1 MKHRK
6 KPALFIPRINK
17 QRGIAT
23 LMITMIMMFGV
34 TLLTVQSSRFGLLEL
49 FISQN
54 YESRVIAF
62 NNAESGMDALYS
74 ILDTV
79 AGQTV
84 TEGYTYCTG
93 YDSNLTQSCDENSI
107 SSWPSDLTN
116 VKNQAQVTYEGVV
129 SIRAKAASSA
139 EIDFAS
145 YTLRSMYDDL
155 AAKGSKAETVM
166 GVVQLNL

>member
-1 MKHRK
+1 MKIKRK
-6 KPALFIPRINK
+6 SVLFNSGIKK

-23 LMITMIMMFGV
+23 LMITMIMMFAV

-54 YESRVIAF
+54 YESRVTAF
-62 NNAESGMDALYS
+62 NSAESGMDALYS
-74 ILDTV
+74 VFDSV
-79 AGQTV
+79 AGKTV
-84 TEGYTYCTG
+84 TKGYTYCTG
-93 YDSNLTQSCDENSI
+93 YDSKLTVNCDENSI
-107 SSWPSDLTN
+107 STWPSDLAN
-116 VKNQAQVTYEGVV
+116 VKNQAQITYEGIV

-155 AAKGSKAETVM
+155 AAKGSKTETVM